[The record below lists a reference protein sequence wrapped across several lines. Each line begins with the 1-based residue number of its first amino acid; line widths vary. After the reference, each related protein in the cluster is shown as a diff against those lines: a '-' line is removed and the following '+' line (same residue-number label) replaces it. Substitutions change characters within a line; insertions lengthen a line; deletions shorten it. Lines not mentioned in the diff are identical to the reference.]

1 MDNGKLDFDAYQQ
14 HALRTARDK
23 EGPMALS
30 VGGMGLG
37 GEGAE
42 LLELFLTQQERFLEA
57 ARVVVTAGKTVDY
70 LKKVVHHD
78 HPIDKEKVKKE
89 LGDLL
94 WYIAITA
101 HASGLSFNDVASANV
116 EKLKARYAKGFTV
129 AESLNRKPGDS

>member
-1 MDNGKLDFDAYQQ
+1 MDAGKLDFDTYQQ

-23 EGPMALS
+23 EGSKALS
-30 VGGMGLG
+30 TGGMGLG

-42 LLELFLTQQERFLEA
+42 FLELFLNQHERLIEA
-57 ARVVVTAGKTVDY
+57 MRVTVQSGKLADY

-94 WYIAITA
+94 WYIALTA
-101 HASGLSFNDVASANV
+101 HASGLTLNEVAEANV
-116 EKLKARYAKGFTV
+116 AKLKARFEKGFTV
-129 AESLNRKPGDS
+129 AESLNRKPSDS

>member
-1 MDNGKLDFDAYQQ
+1 MDAGKLDFDAYQQ

-42 LLELFLTQQERFLEA
+42 FLELFLNQHERLLEA
-57 ARVVVTAGKTVDY
+57 MRVTVQGGKLVDY

-78 HPIDKEKVKKE
+78 HPMDKEKVKKE

-94 WYIAITA
+94 WYIAVTA
-101 HASGLSFNDVASANV
+101 HASGLSLNDVAVANV
-116 EKLKARYAKGFTV
+116 EKLKKRYEKGFTV
-129 AESLNRKPGDS
+129 AESLNRKPSDS